1 MINQS
6 LQPISK
12 AVLMFTF
19 GLDSPRRMSLLDIV
33 QGVWFDYLQ
42 ENLGITLDWYA
53 FTHRCQVN
61 EREGAV
67 KLQTA
72 YMPQQL
78 YRAVCT
84 DTRAKTIL
92 GESIDLSQTTD
103 PSATVAWALSVRL
116 HDPAVKRRNWSIQAS
131 LQMLSPSRLKLFYA
145 VSYYDHYAGSFH
157 ALRPP
162 MLPIPD
168 PMDAL
173 LAQDNL
179 CCLCGRFPLPLAP
192 VELNHST
199 FPRFWDMLRDEQRNL
214 PIVLMT
220 CFDWAHPEEVHA
232 IVRGNAVV
240 YWCDD
245 ASVLTHL
252 NALLSEELRV
262 GQGCMRVFF
271 RLNSGIHHPLF
282 TADDVER
289 MGGEEKILYGL
300 YQAYCQDFR
309 SEDRRAF
316 LTVND
321 LYELYNLS
329 TQANLRDQVN
339 LGKAE
344 NEKLH
349 QWIAEM
355 TDQQSELREQCAQM
369 TQKVAAVDSD
379 ACEALRSQF
388 KAETE
393 AYEALLNE
401 SMTEND
407 ALKSAISAITLQL
420 YTDMGKGFRPDTTIT
435 IEPIQALSE
444 AIYRCLARST
454 FRS

>member
-1 MINQS
+1 
-6 LQPISK
+6 
-12 AVLMFTF
+12 
-19 GLDSPRRMSLLDIV
+19 
-33 QGVWFDYLQ
+33 
-42 ENLGITLDWYA
+42 
-53 FTHRCQVN
+53 
-61 EREGAV
+61 
-67 KLQTA
+67 
-72 YMPQQL
+72 
-78 YRAVCT
+78 
-84 DTRAKTIL
+84 
-92 GESIDLSQTTD
+92 
-103 PSATVAWALSVRL
+103 
-116 HDPAVKRRNWSIQAS
+116 
-131 LQMLSPSRLKLFYA
+131 
-145 VSYYDHYAGSFH
+145 
-157 ALRPP
+157 

-199 FPRFWDMLRDEQRNL
+199 FPRLWDMLRDEQRNI
-214 PIVLMT
+214 PIILMT

-232 IVRGNAVV
+232 IVRGNAIV

-245 ASVLTHL
+245 LSVLAHL
-252 NALLSEELRV
+252 NALLTEELRV

-289 MGGEEKILYGL
+289 MGGEGKILYGL

-329 TQANLRDQVN
+329 AQANLRDQVN
-339 LGKAE
+339 SGKAE

-369 TQKVAAVDSD
+369 ANQQSELKEQCAQMTDKAADADSD

-420 YTDMGKGFRPDTTIT
+420 YSDMGKGYRPDTTT
-435 IEPIQALSE
+435 QIEPIQSLSE